1 VSIADTYNSNKKIF
15 SPNQIEVIEMDDI
28 LTLRNVELSDI
39 HDRPELITSL
49 LYKKLLEKLDAAIM
63 LLPQRRYLEANRA
76 MQHCND
82 ILTRLGF
89 GIKYEAGTL
98 ADQLEVLYKYMF
110 DRVHEANL
118 KKDIQMLKE
127 VRRLVRELD
136 SAWTQAMKNVAGA
149 NQTEQGRE
157 DTPMSSPTP
166 GTRPMTNRMS
176 PPRFNPYLQREMEQ
190 EVYQYEQEKQEIH
203 LKK

>member
-1 VSIADTYNSNKKIF
+1 
-15 SPNQIEVIEMDDI
+15 
-28 LTLRNVELSDI
+28 
-39 HDRPELITSL
+39 LITSL

-98 ADQLEVLYKYMF
+98 ADQLEMLYKYMF
-110 DRVHEANL
+110 DRVYEANL
-118 KKDIQMLKE
+118 KKDIQILKE

-136 SAWTQAMKNVAGA
+136 AAWTQAMKNVAGT
-149 NQTEQGRE
+149 NQVQEGKSNA
-157 DTPMSSPTP
+157 SSPTP
-166 GTRPMTNRMS
+166 GVRSAANRMS
-176 PPRFNPYLQREMEQ
+176 SPRFNPYLQREMEQ

>member
-1 VSIADTYNSNKKIF
+1 
-15 SPNQIEVIEMDDI
+15 MDST
-28 LTLRNVELSDI
+28 LTPQNVELSDI

-89 GIKYEAGTL
+89 GVKYEAGTL
-98 ADQLEVLYKYMF
+98 ADQLEMLYKYMF
-110 DRVHEANL
+110 DRVYEANL

-136 SAWTQAMKNVAGA
+136 FAWTHAMKNMADT
-149 NQTEQGRE
+149 NQAEQE
-157 DTPMSSPTP
+157 KKHTVSSPAS
-166 GTRPMTNRMS
+166 GTRPTTNRMS